1 MKYSEGCLTDEE
13 FAPVK
18 SQREKWRAEI
28 NELEAELAA
37 LPNER

>member
-1 MKYSEGCLTDEE
+1 MRNLP
-13 FAPVK
+13 PVK

-37 LPNER
+37 LTDEKE